1 MKLPSVQSFLFN
13 GAGVAI
19 LVTVAGYMANSFFKI
34 DQIPRC
40 SERYPPG
47 QQFSMQNSSGDI
59 MSPIELQASL
69 PSREWGLLRNARIVT
84 AKDGQSHFLQVVL
97 AATDDEEGT
106 RTNGVGFVWKPER
119 LEGARSACLSYKI
132 FLSKDFKFEGDGYL
146 PGLFGAPD
154 LAALDVP
161 QPEGGFVARLGWQKD
176 GSVNVALNTAGVASG
191 RWIGANSRAV
201 WPLGTWVNVEQEVRL
216 NEKGKSNG
224 LLRVW
229 FDGELQLDN
238 GKLDFGVD
246 DQVSL
251 SGIVSDIRYL
261 RGPVAT
267 SKLTVSPFLVQW
279 Q

>member
-1 MKLPSVQSFLFN
+1 MKFPSVQSVLFN

-19 LVTVAGYMANSFFKI
+19 LVTVAGYMANSFFTRE
-34 DQIPRC
+34 QIPRC
-40 SERYPPG
+40 SQRYPAG
-47 QQFSMQNSSGDI
+47 QQFSMQNSSGGV

-69 PSREWGLLRNARIVT
+69 PSREWGLLRNARVVA
-84 AKDGQSHFLQVVL
+84 AKDDQSHFLQVVL

-106 RTNGVGFVWKPER
+106 RTNGVGFVWKPEK
-119 LEGARSACLSYKI
+119 LEGATSACLSYKV

-146 PGLFGAPD
+146 PGLFAAPD

-161 QPEGGFVARLGWQKD
+161 QPAGGFVARLGWQKD
-176 GSVNVALNTAGVASG
+176 GSVNVALNAAPATSG

-216 NEKGKSNG
+216 NEKGKANG
-224 LLRVW
+224 LVRLW
-229 FDGELQLDN
+229 FNGELQLDS
-238 GKLDFGVD
+238 GKLDLGAN

-251 SGIVSDIRYL
+251 SGIVSDIHYL

-267 SKLTVSPFLVQW
+267 SRLTVSPFVVQW